1 MVAENLQQLWLPL
14 MAVFLLA
21 GTIKGSVG
29 IGLPTASV
37 GMMSQFVEP
46 RTAISLVVFPLLVTN
61 LWQVLRA
68 GDFIATTRTFRPF
81 LVTLII
87 VLGLTTLGLPHVP
100 TDGLMLALGAI
111 VILFAIS
118 SLISAPPYLPE
129 KFDTLGQYAT
139 GICAGLIG
147 GLTSIWGPPMV
158 IYLLARRTEKEAF
171 IRALGTML
179 FLGSL
184 PLAVGFWLNGMLT
197 KEIAIA
203 SGLLTIPALVG
214 FGFGEVL
221 RRKLNAE
228 RFRTAVLVMFLIM
241 GLNLLRRALF

>member
-14 MAVFLLA
+14 LAVFLLA

-68 GDFIATTRTFRPF
+68 GDFIATTRTYRPF

-139 GICAGLIG
+139 GICAGIIG

-214 FGFGEVL
+214 FGIGEVL

-241 GLNLLRRALF
+241 GLNLLRRAIF